1 MLDLLEA
8 GLAGLRLDS
17 AAVGA
22 PEAPVPVG
30 SLENL
35 AEPEALRAELQACGL
50 TLHEVAESLGVATT
64 TLEDWLAGRA
74 AAPALVLTAIQL
86 LRRVTFSERRKL
98 QKNGAAPGVKQEPAA
113 KDSVLRHPFSR
124 IEEL

>member
-17 AAVGA
+17 TAMGA
-22 PEAPVPVG
+22 SLASPEKM
-30 SLENL
+30 
-35 AEPEALRAELQACGL
+35 AEPEALRSELQACGL

-74 AAPALVLTAIQL
+74 AAPALVLTAVQL